1 MAFTPQTW
9 PGRVIPADRE
19 QAELATRNLFLDVFP
34 GHPVTSEAVAI
45 LNRWFDAGWCVDAI
59 KVALD
64 NLPEGAEGFQPRR
77 GDQESP
83 EDFLVRRLRKWF
95 RDDDDDFERNAR
107 LAPPRAGQS
116 LDMHLRLKRQQQIN
130 DGLVSRPRKL
140 TETGQQAR
148 RQVRQR
154 ASEGRPDPVARARAR
169 DARVQRALDAL
180 GSEMPPAHAD
190 GGHDGADDRRDSQ
203 LVAGYAARTATVRHD
218 PTVRRILARLTEER
232 RRPNSQETTILRR
245 AIRGAHQRAGLGTL
259 DAATADATNAVLSED
274 AQRILTYLDHAV
286 NSGLTLDQTLA
297 LMHTQVDAA
306 TSPNGRAQR

>member
-19 QAELATRNLFLDVFP
+19 QAELATRKLFGELFP
-34 GHPVTSEAVAI
+34 GHPVTSQAIAI

-64 NLPEGAEGFQPRR
+64 NLPEGREGFQPRR

-95 RDDDDDFERNAR
+95 REEDDDFERNAR

-130 DGLVSRPRKL
+130 DGLVSRPRRL
-140 TETGQQAR
+140 TEAGQQAR
-148 RQVRQR
+148 RQVRER
-154 ASEGRPDPVARARAR
+154 AGKGRPDPIARARAR
-169 DARVQRALDAL
+169 DARVQQALDAL
-180 GSEMPPAHAD
+180 AVDVPPAHA
-190 GGHDGADDRRDSQ
+190 GEGENAPDDRRDSQ
-203 LVAGYAARTATVRHD
+203 LVAAYAARTATVRHD

-232 RRPNSQETTILRR
+232 RRPNAQETIILRR
-245 AIRGAHQRAGLGTL
+245 AVRAAQQRASLGTL
-259 DAATADATNAVLSED
+259 AAATADATNEVLNPD
-274 AQRILTYLDHAV
+274 AQRILTYLDHAL

-297 LMHTQVDAA
+297 LMHTQVD
-306 TSPNGRAQR
+306 TLDTP